1 MSQTGPEFEHEADVP
16 NSIHLIAS
24 GLLWVG
30 GIASVLIA
38 SFGTADAVSSV
49 LRGRPL
55 AGVVEFTQ
63 LALVTLVFTAQ
74 PYVLV
79 SRAHIRLDLIKYSRG
94 SVGDWLSRI
103 LTYGT
108 ALLSYGLIAYSSW
121 PSFWSSVSAREATE
135 GIIALP
141 VYPVKGLL
149 FLGAAI
155 SFAIIVFLIA
165 RSIYRG
171 AGNRTSHV
179 SGSAPWTP

>member
-1 MSQTGPEFEHEADVP
+1 MSEISLENEPEADVP
-16 NSIHLIAS
+16 RFIRLIAS

-30 GIASVLIA
+30 GVASILIA
-38 SFGTADAVSSV
+38 IFGTADAVSSV

-63 LALVTLVFTAQ
+63 LALVTLVFTVQ

-79 SRAHIRLDLIKYSRG
+79 HRAHIRLDLIQFRPGSLSDLFSRTLAY
-94 SVGDWLSRI
+94 LS
-103 LTYGT
+103 
-108 ALLSYGLIAYSSW
+108 ALLCYGLVAWAAW
-121 PSFWSSVSAREATE
+121 PSLLSSLAAREHTE

-155 SFAIIVFLIA
+155 SFAIVLILTL
-165 RSIYRG
+165 RSIYLSTGGR
-171 AGNRTSHV
+171 RTSAEKGV
-179 SGSAPWTP
+179 SWIP